1 MKHLKGISTTYEQI
15 PTDLIDSRKAVSLSK
30 YELSA
35 LSKII
40 PNASYVSGKYLM
52 KLGYLENYYHIIIL
66 FNMNIGYLEVTSSIY
81 YDRAGFT
88 YCYKT
93 EDEWFYIYSFRI
105 GEIYKA
111 YKCDQLEGFI
121 DCLNGIYKVWTT

>member
-1 MKHLKGISTTYEQI
+1 MKHLKGISTTYEKI
-15 PTDLIDSRKAVSLSK
+15 PTDLIDSRKAVGLSK

-52 KLGYLENYYHIIIL
+52 KL
-66 FNMNIGYLEVTSSIY
+66 GYLEVTSSIY